1 MTDAPAAAAGSTAK
15 QVDEQGGHVSR
26 KDHGD
31 RGDLR
36 AWARRHGYSFL
47 SSVGTLVRNPITST
61 LTIVVLAIAL
71 TLPLGLNT
79 ALVNLE
85 AVHDN
90 LDRLDS
96 ISVFLELEADEGGA
110 RRVASQLSSWR
121 DILAVDPISPDA
133 GMRELAG
140 ATGLDRFDVGDVPL
154 PWVLE
159 VTPNSTVDIAE
170 LAQRLRRAERVDMVV
185 VDLDW
190 VRRLDAILSVFSR
203 LVILLAALFAA
214 SVLFVISNNI
224 RTEIQRRHEEI
235 EILALVGATPGYI
248 RRPFLYSGLWMGL
261 GGALLAW
268 LAVHAGLWML
278 QGPVEALAATYGSSA
293 ALAAP
298 SVRMLG
304 MMLAGSGAL
313 GVVGAW
319 IAVSRQLARINP

>member
-1 MTDAPAAAAGSTAK
+1 
-15 QVDEQGGHVSR
+15 VSR
-26 KDHGD
+26 KDHGG

-36 AWARRHGYSFL
+36 AWARRHAYGLL
-47 SSVGTLVRNPITST
+47 SSVGTLVRNPLTSA

-96 ISVFLELEADEGGA
+96 ISVFLELEADEEGA
-110 RRVASQLSSWR
+110 RRVASKLSSWR
-121 DILAVDPISPDA
+121 NILAVDPVSPDA
-133 GMRELAG
+133 GIRELAG
-140 ATGLDRFDVGDVPL
+140 ASGLDRFDVGDVPL

-170 LAQRLRRAERVDMVV
+170 LAQRLRRADRVDTVV
-185 VDLDW
+185 VDMDW
-190 VRRLDAILSVFSR
+190 VRRLDAILHVFSR
-203 LVILLAALFAA
+203 LIVLLAVLFAA

-224 RTEIQRRHEEI
+224 RTEIERRREEI

-268 LAVHAGLWML
+268 LTVYAGLWML
-278 QGPVEALAATYGSSA
+278 SAPVEALAATYGTSA
-293 ALAAP
+293 EMIAP
-298 SVRMLG
+298 SVQALG
-304 MMLAGSGAL
+304 LMLAGSGAL
-313 GVVGAW
+313 GIIGAW

>member
-1 MTDAPAAAAGSTAK
+1 MSGPRNNRRA
-15 QVDEQGGHVSR
+15 
-26 KDHGD
+26 
-31 RGDLR
+31 DLR
-36 AWARRHGYSFL
+36 AWARRHGYSLL
-47 SSVGTLVRNPITST
+47 SSVGSLVRNPLTSA
-61 LTIVVLAIAL
+61 LTIAVLAIAL

-85 AVHDN
+85 AVHDE

-96 ISVFLELEADEGGA
+96 ISVFLDRDVDEDAA

-121 DILAVDPISPDA
+121 NVLAVDPISPDA

-159 VTPNSTVDIAE
+159 VTPNAKVDIAE
-170 LAQRLRRAERVDMVV
+170 LAKRLRRAERIDMVV

-190 VRRLDAILSVFSR
+190 VRRLDALLGVFSR
-203 LVILLAALFAA
+203 LVTLLAVLFAL

-224 RTEIQRRHEEI
+224 RTEIQRRREEI

-261 GGALLAW
+261 GGALVAW
-268 LAVHAGLWML
+268 LVVHAGLWVL
-278 QGPVEALAATYGSSA
+278 RGPVQALAGTYGTSA
-293 ALAAP
+293 DLVAP
-298 SVRMLG
+298 SPEILLQ
-304 MMLAGSGAL
+304 MLAGSGLL
-313 GVVGAW
+313 GIFGAW
-319 IAVSRQLARINP
+319 FAVSRQLARINP

>member
-1 MTDAPAAAAGSTAK
+1 M
-15 QVDEQGGHVSR
+15 SR
-26 KDHGD
+26 KDHGG

-36 AWARRHGYSFL
+36 AWARRHAYSLL
-47 SSVGTLVRNPITST
+47 SSVGTLVRNPLTSA

-71 TLPLGLNT
+71 ILPLGLNT
-79 ALVNLE
+79 ALLNLE

-96 ISVFLELEADEGGA
+96 ISVFLEQDADENAA
-110 RRVASQLSSWR
+110 RRAASRLSSWR
-121 DILAVDPISPDA
+121 NILAVDPVSPEA

-140 ATGLDRFDVGDVPL
+140 ATGLDRFEVGDVPL

-170 LAQRLRRAERVDMVV
+170 LAQRLRRAEGVDMVV

-190 VRRLDAILSVFSR
+190 VRRLDAILGVFSR
-203 LVILLAALFAA
+203 LVVLLGALFAA

-224 RTEIQRRHEEI
+224 RTEIQRRREEI
-235 EILALVGATPGYI
+235 EILSLVGATPGYI

-268 LAVHAGLWML
+268 LAVHAGLWLL
-278 QGPVEALAATYGSSA
+278 QGPVAALAATYGASA
-293 ALAAP
+293 DMVVP
-298 SVRMLG
+298 SVEVLG
-304 MMLAGSGAL
+304 LMLAGSGAL
-313 GVVGAW
+313 GVAGAW

>member
-1 MTDAPAAAAGSTAK
+1 MR
-15 QVDEQGGHVSR
+15 R
-26 KDHGD
+26 KDHGGL
-31 RGDLR
+31 GDLR
-36 AWARRHGYSFL
+36 AWARRHAYSLL
-47 SSVGTLVRNPITST
+47 SSVGTLLRNPITST

-79 ALVNLE
+79 ALGNLE
-85 AVHDN
+85 AVHEN

-96 ISVFLELEADEGGA
+96 ISVFLELDADENDA
-110 RRVASQLSSWR
+110 RRVASRLSSWR
-121 DILAVDPISPDA
+121 NILAADPISPET

-159 VTPNSTVDIAE
+159 VTPNATVDIAE

-190 VRRLDAILSVFSR
+190 VRRLDAILGVFAR

-224 RTEIQRRHEEI
+224 RTEIQRRREEI

-268 LAVHAGLWML
+268 LAVHAGLWFL
-278 QGPVEALAATYGSSA
+278 RGPVEALAATYGASA
-293 ALAAP
+293 EMVVP
-298 SVRMLG
+298 SVQILG
-304 MMLAGSGAL
+304 LMLAGSGAL
-313 GVVGAW
+313 GVIGAW

>member
-1 MTDAPAAAAGSTAK
+1 MSRMS
-15 QVDEQGGHVSR
+15 ERGG
-26 KDHGD
+26 
-31 RGDLR
+31 GDLR
-36 AWARRHGYSFL
+36 AWARRHAYSFL
-47 SSVGTLVRNPITST
+47 SSVGTLVRNPITSA

-71 TLPLGLNT
+71 TLPLGLDT

-85 AVHDN
+85 AAHDN

-96 ISVFLELEADEGGA
+96 ISVFLELDADADGA

-121 DILAVDPISPDA
+121 NILAVDPVSPEA

-140 ATGLDRFDVGDVPL
+140 ASGLDRFDVGDVPL

-170 LAQRLRRAERVDMVV
+170 LAERLRRAERVDMVV
-185 VDLDW
+185 VDMDW
-190 VRRLDAILSVFSR
+190 VRRLDAILGVFSR

-224 RTEIQRRHEEI
+224 RTEIQRRREEI

-278 QGPVEALAATYGSSA
+278 RGPVETLAATYGTSA
-293 ALAAP
+293 EMVAP
-298 SVRMLG
+298 SAQMLG
-304 MMLAGSGAL
+304 LMLAGSGAL

>member
-1 MTDAPAAAAGSTAK
+1 M
-15 QVDEQGGHVSR
+15 SR
-26 KDHGD
+26 LSERG

-36 AWARRHGYSFL
+36 AWARRHAYSLL
-47 SSVGTLVRNPITST
+47 SSVGTLLRNPLTSA

-71 TLPLGLNT
+71 SLPLGLNT

-96 ISVFLELEADEGGA
+96 ISVFLEPDADEGGA

-121 DILAVDPISPDA
+121 NILAVDPVSPEA

-159 VTPNSTVDIAE
+159 VTPNATVDVAE

-190 VRRLDAILSVFSR
+190 VRRLDAILGVFSR
-203 LVILLAALFAA
+203 LVILLGALFAA

-224 RTEIQRRHEEI
+224 RTEIQRRREEI

-268 LAVHAGLWML
+268 LAVHAGLWLL
-278 QGPVEALAATYGSSA
+278 QGPVEALAATYGASA
-293 ALAAP
+293 DMVVP
-298 SVRMLG
+298 SLQVLG
-304 MMLAGSGAL
+304 LMLAGSGAL
-313 GVVGAW
+313 GIAGAW
-319 IAVSRQLARINP
+319 VAVSRQLARINP

>member
-1 MTDAPAAAAGSTAK
+1 MIASRTGAGGTAAGPSH
-15 QVDEQGGHVSR
+15 EEGGQVSR
-26 KDHGD
+26 KDHGG

-36 AWARRHGYSFL
+36 AWARRHAYSLL
-47 SSVGTLVRNPITST
+47 SSVGTLVRNPLTSA

-96 ISVFLELEADEGGA
+96 ISVFLELDADEDGA
-110 RRVASQLSSWR
+110 RRVASRLSSWR
-121 DILAVDPISPDA
+121 NILAVDPVSPDA
-133 GMRELAG
+133 AMREMAG
-140 ATGLDRFDVGDVPL
+140 ATGLDRFEVGDVPL

-190 VRRLDAILSVFSR
+190 VRRLDAILGVFSR
-203 LVILLAALFAA
+203 LVILLGTLFAA

-224 RTEIQRRHEEI
+224 RTEIQRRREEI

-268 LAVHAGLWML
+268 LAVHAGLWLL
-278 QGPVEALAATYGSSA
+278 QGPVEALAATYGTSA
-293 ALAAP
+293 DMVVP
-298 SVRMLG
+298 SLEVLG
-304 MMLAGSGAL
+304 LMLAGSGAL
-313 GVVGAW
+313 GIAGAW

>member
-1 MTDAPAAAAGSTAK
+1 VSGV
-15 QVDEQGGHVSR
+15 VDSR
-26 KDHGD
+26 

-36 AWARRHGYSFL
+36 AWARRHAYSLL
-47 SSVGTLVRNPITST
+47 SSVGALVRNPLTSV

-71 TLPLGLNT
+71 TLPLALNT

-85 AVHDN
+85 AVHSK

-96 ISVFLELEADEGGA
+96 ISVFLDLETDEETA
-110 RRVASQLSSWR
+110 RRAASRLSGWR
-121 DILAVDPISPDA
+121 HVLAVDPVSPQA

-140 ATGLDRFDVGDVPL
+140 ATGLDSLDIGDVPL

-159 VTPNSTVDIAE
+159 VTPTDGIDIAT
-170 LAQRLRRAERVDMVV
+170 LAERLRRAERVDMVV

-190 VRRLDAILSVFSR
+190 IRRLDAILDVFAR
-203 LVILLAALFAA
+203 LVELLAALFAL

-224 RTEIQRRHEEI
+224 RTEIQRRREEI

-248 RRPFLYSGLWMGL
+248 RRPFLYSGLWMGA

-268 LAVHAGLWML
+268 LLVHGGLL
-278 QGPVEALAATYGSSA
+278 LLREPVGELAATYGA
-293 ALAAP
+293 AAELAPP
-298 SVRMLG
+298 SVEMLG
-304 MMLAGSGAL
+304 LMLAGSGLL
-313 GVVGAW
+313 GIAGAW

>member
-1 MTDAPAAAAGSTAK
+1 M
-15 QVDEQGGHVSR
+15 SR
-26 KDHGD
+26 KDYGG

-47 SSVGTLVRNPITST
+47 SSVGTLVRNPITSV

-96 ISVFLELEADEGGA
+96 ISVFLELEADEDGA

-121 DILAVDPISPDA
+121 NILAVDPVSPDS

-140 ATGLDRFDVGDVPL
+140 ATGLDRFEVGDVPL

-190 VRRLDAILSVFSR
+190 VRRLDAILGVFSR

-278 QGPVEALAATYGSSA
+278 QGPVEALAATYGASA

-304 MMLAGSGAL
+304 VMLAGSGAL

>member
-1 MTDAPAAAAGSTAK
+1 M
-15 QVDEQGGHVSR
+15 SR
-26 KDHGD
+26 LPERGA
-31 RGDLR
+31 GDLR
-36 AWARRHGYSFL
+36 AWARRHAYSLL
-47 SSVGTLVRNPITST
+47 SSVGTLVRNPLTSA
-61 LTIVVLAIAL
+61 LTIAVLAIAL

-96 ISVFLELEADEGGA
+96 ISVFLEQDADESGA
-110 RRVASQLSSWR
+110 RRAASQLSSWR
-121 DILAVDPISPDA
+121 NILAVDPVSPEA

-159 VTPNSTVDIAE
+159 VTPNATVDVAE
-170 LAQRLRRAERVDMVV
+170 LARRLRRAERVDMVV

-190 VRRLDAILSVFSR
+190 VRRLDAILGVFSR
-203 LVILLAALFAA
+203 LVILLGALFAA

-224 RTEIQRRHEEI
+224 RTEIQRRREEI

-268 LAVHAGLWML
+268 LAVHAGLWL
-278 QGPVEALAATYGSSA
+278 LRGPVEALAATYGASA
-293 ALAAP
+293 DMVVP
-298 SVRMLG
+298 SVEVLG
-304 MMLAGSGAL
+304 LMLAGSGAL
-313 GVVGAW
+313 GIAGAW
-319 IAVSRQLARINP
+319 VAVSRQLARINP

>member
-1 MTDAPAAAAGSTAK
+1 M
-15 QVDEQGGHVSR
+15 SR
-26 KDHGD
+26 LSERS

-47 SSVGTLVRNPITST
+47 SSVGTLLRNPLTSA

-96 ISVFLELEADEGGA
+96 ISVFLELDTDAAGA
-110 RRVASQLSSWR
+110 RRVASQLAGWR
-121 DILAVDPISPDA
+121 NILAVDPVSPET

-140 ATGLDRFDVGDVPL
+140 ATGLDRFEVGDVPL

-170 LAQRLRRAERVDMVV
+170 LAERLRRAERVDTVI
-185 VDLDW
+185 VDMDW
-190 VRRLDAILSVFSR
+190 VRRLDAILGVFSR
-203 LVILLAALFAA
+203 LVMMLAGLFAA

-224 RTEIQRRHEEI
+224 RTEIQRRREEI

-268 LAVHAGLWML
+268 LAVHAGLWIL
-278 QGPVEALAATYGSSA
+278 EGPVA
-293 ALAAP
+293 ALAASYGASADLLAP
-298 SVRMLG
+298 SARMLG
-304 MMLAGSGAL
+304 LMLAGSGAL
-313 GVVGAW
+313 GIVGAW
-319 IAVSRQLARINP
+319 IAVSRQLVRINP

>member
-1 MTDAPAAAAGSTAK
+1 MST
-15 QVDEQGGHVSR
+15 R
-26 KDHGD
+26 DHSG

-36 AWARRHGYSFL
+36 AWARRHAYSLL
-47 SSVGTLVRNPITST
+47 SSVGTLVRNPITSA
-61 LTIVVLAIAL
+61 LTIAVLAIAL
-71 TLPLGLNT
+71 TLPLGLNI

-96 ISVFLELEADEGGA
+96 ISVFLELEADEDGA
-110 RRVASQLSSWR
+110 RRVASRLSSWR
-121 DILAVDPISPDA
+121 NILAADPISPEA

-140 ATGLDRFDVGDVPL
+140 ATGLDRFDIGDVPL

-159 VTPNSTVDIAE
+159 VTPNSTVDIGE

-190 VRRLDAILSVFSR
+190 VRRLDAILGGFSR

-224 RTEIQRRHEEI
+224 RTEIQRRREEI

-268 LAVHAGLWML
+268 VAVHAGLWML
-278 QGPVEALAATYGSSA
+278 SGPVEAVAATYGASA
-293 ALAAP
+293 EMVVP
-298 SVRMLG
+298 SVEILG
-304 MMLAGSGAL
+304 LMLAGSGAL
-313 GVVGAW
+313 GIVGAW

>member
-1 MTDAPAAAAGSTAK
+1 M
-15 QVDEQGGHVSR
+15 SR
-26 KDHGD
+26 MSGAN

-36 AWARRHGYSFL
+36 AWARRHGYSLL
-47 SSVGTLVRNPITST
+47 SSVGTLIRNPITSA
-61 LTIVVLAIAL
+61 LTISVLAIAL

-96 ISVFLELEADEGGA
+96 ISVFLDVDVDEGGA
-110 RRVASQLSSWR
+110 RRAGSRLSNWR
-121 DILAVDPISPDA
+121 NILAVDPVSPDA

-140 ATGLDRFDVGDVPL
+140 ASGLDRFDVGDVPL

-159 VTPNSTVDIAE
+159 VTPNSSVDIAE
-170 LAQRLRRAERVDMVV
+170 LAQRLRRAQQVDMVI

-190 VRRLDAILSVFSR
+190 VRRLDAILGVFSR
-203 LVILLAALFAA
+203 LVVLLAVLFAA

-224 RTEIQRRHEEI
+224 RTEIQRRREEI

-278 QGPVEALAATYGSSA
+278 TGPVESLAATYGASA
-293 ALAAP
+293 ELVAPPLEMLA
-298 SVRMLG
+298 G
-304 MMLAGSGAL
+304 MLAGSGAL
-313 GVVGAW
+313 GIFGAW